1 MKNSLLLFLALLLG
15 VPLWAQN
22 LENISKEKAVTL
34 SGSLSASTNFYNT
47 DLTNSTRD
55 PFLFL
60 VNGNVNVSVY
70 GVNLP
75 FTIMYSNRNFDYNQ
89 PFNRFGVSPQYKWIK
104 LHLGYRSV
112 NHSSF
117 TLAGQTFLGAGVE
130 LNPGLLRFSAVYGRF
145 KKKTV
150 PNTINPIDTLATPS
164 RNGYSIKLGFGNEQN
179 FFDIIALKIADDTI
193 PGQDF
198 DIDRYK
204 TPQSNAVVGA
214 HCKFTLAKRVT
225 FETEASVSLLTKN
238 AVGQVAGISGLE
250 FLDQVS
256 NLLTVNQSSEYATAL
271 LSSLQYSNKGFVAGL
286 QYRRIDPNYQ
296 SFGAYYFNTDI
307 ENITLNTSLRLFKKK
322 LLIRGNIGLQNDN
335 LRGNKST
342 ASQRVISMVNA
353 NFNSGKAF
361 SIDGS
366 FSNYSVNQYAGRV
379 PLNDT
384 LKLYNDNM
392 NISLS
397 PRLMFTS
404 STLVQLLQLNLM
416 ATDMIDH
423 NQHTAATSEVNS
435 RMAMLNYSLNF
446 LKTGLNLTG
455 GLNYI
460 TLTSAFENRI
470 MYGLNVGISKSFF
483 KNKLNTNVSVAQN
496 LSEVSGYDGSVF
508 SGNFML
514 NYRPHRKHL
523 IKLSFAYNANQYPA
537 DAPVRSYN
545 ELKTLVSYAYTF

>member
-1 MKNSLLLFLALLLG
+1 MKRLLLLYLSVLFA
-15 VPLWAQN
+15 VPLLSQN
-22 LENISKEKAVTL
+22 FENIKKEKPVTL

-47 DLTNSTRD
+47 NLTGSTRD

-60 VNGNVNVSVY
+60 VNGNINVSVY
-70 GVNLP
+70 GINLP
-75 FTIMYSNRNFDYNQ
+75 FTIMYSNRNFDYSQ

-112 NHSSF
+112 THSSF

-145 KKKTV
+145 KKQTV
-150 PNTINPIDTLATPS
+150 PNTVNPIDTLATPS
-164 RNGYSIKLGFGNEQN
+164 RNGYSIKLGFGNEKS
-179 FFDIIALKIADDTI
+179 FFDIIAMKIADDTI

-198 DIDRYK
+198 TFEQYK

-214 HCKFTLAKRVT
+214 HLKLTIARNIT
-225 FETEASVSLLTKN
+225 WETEASVSLLTKN
-238 AVGQVAGISGLE
+238 TVGQLSGETGIVLI
-250 FLDQVS
+250 DQLS
-256 NLLTVNQSSEYATAL
+256 QILNLNGSSEYSTAL
-271 LSSLQYSNKGFVAGL
+271 LSTLQYSNKGFVAGL

-307 ENITLNTSLRLFKKK
+307 ENITINTSLRLFKKK
-322 LLIRGNIGLQNDN
+322 LLIRGNVGLQNDN
-335 LRGNKST
+335 LRGNKS
-342 ASQRVISMVNA
+342 AGSNRVISMVNA
-353 NFNSGKAF
+353 NFNTGKAF

-366 FSNYSVNQYAGRV
+366 FSNYSVNQYAGTV

-392 NISLS
+392 NLSIS

-404 STLVQLLQLNLM
+404 STLVQLLQLNLV
-416 ATDMIDH
+416 ATDLIDH
-423 NQHTAATSEVNS
+423 NQYTAANSAVNS
-435 RMAMLNYSLNF
+435 RMAMLNYSMNF
-446 LKTGLNLTG
+446 LKTGFNLNG

-470 MYGLNVGISKSFF
+470 MYGLNAGISKTLF
-483 KNKLNTNVSVAQN
+483 KNKLNTNISVSQN
-496 LSEVSGYDGSVF
+496 ISEVSGYTGSVF
-508 SGNFML
+508 SGNIML

-523 IKLSFAYNANQYPA
+523 IKFSFGYNANQYPD